1 MQAPPATSAVP
12 SNAADTLLA
21 AAQCQAESDA
31 ALIRLQFALSPRQAT
46 LTALLVSGRSV
57 KEAALALGIT
67 EGSARQYLKE
77 IFRKTGA
84 RRQADLVRIVHHA
97 LAPQA

>member
-1 MQAPPATSAVP
+1 VK
-12 SNAADTLLA
+12 
-21 AAQCQAESDA
+21 CQAESDA
-31 ALIRLQFALSPRQAT
+31 ALVRAKFVLSPRQAT

-57 KEAALALGIT
+57 KEAAFVLGIT

-84 RRQADLVRIVHHA
+84 RRQADLVRIVHNA
-97 LAPQA
+97 LAPPA